1 MKAQHV
7 VKSRCKAMPLE
18 TSTWHPGVGE
28 GFGSAVKKEVDLKDE
43 QQRKIEKERVMKE
56 HPASRASRKPKTA
69 EEYPVLVRKQKVEL
83 STPRLTSRLTPA
95 PAHSHH

>member
-1 MKAQHV
+1 
-7 VKSRCKAMPLE
+7 MPLE

-28 GFGSAVKKEVDLKDE
+28 GFGSAVEKEVDLKDE

-69 EEYPVLVRKQKVEL
+69 KEYPVLVRKQKVEL